1 MRYLLLMVLML
12 AHALGHGQSLKIGLR
27 SGVSFSN
34 FYGHYFPGEI
44 PDYTIQPA
52 SEFTGPPTVL
62 NPDLR
67 EIPSYFYETSL
78 IQDMRAGMYSYLYVD
93 YEIRPRISAQIEVG
107 YTQKGINIGYELRN
121 TTINSDNNTVNLVYQ
136 FNRNLR
142 LDYITIPLT
151 FQYRLDQK
159 ERFYAVAG
167 IYNSIAVDFLSN
179 ESSVITNKQ
188 TYTPSRQFVGSS
200 ESESWS
206 TVAYANRFDAGLIAG
221 VGVNWPISKKLDLGL
236 DVRGSLG
243 LINVPEEGYENY
255 GFQSFNKRSK
265 NISLES
271 GIKLQYS
278 LN

>member
-12 AHALGHGQSLKIGLR
+12 AHALGHGQSLKFGVR

-34 FYGHYFPGEI
+34 FYGHHSPGEI

-52 SEFTGPPTVL
+52 SEFIGSPTML
-62 NPDLR
+62 DPNLR
-67 EIPSYFYETSL
+67 DTPSYFYKTSL
-78 IQDMRAGMYSYLYVD
+78 IQDMRAGVYSYLYVD

-107 YTQKGINIGYELRN
+107 YTQKGINIGYELHN
-121 TTINSDNNTVNLVYQ
+121 TSFNSNNNTVNLVYQ

-142 LDYITIPLT
+142 LDYITVPLT

-167 IYNSIAVDFLSN
+167 IYNSIAVNFLIK

-188 TYTPSRQFVGSS
+188 TYTPSGQFVGSS
-200 ESESWS
+200 GSENW
-206 TVAYANRFDAGLIAG
+206 TTGAYANRFDAGLIAG
-221 VGVNWPISKKLDLGL
+221 VGVNLPLSKKLDIGM

-243 LINVPEEGYENY
+243 LMNVPKGYEKY